1 MDKWSELRTVYHVAK
16 LGTVSKA
23 AEALDMHRATVNRH
37 IDMIESDIGGR
48 VFIRHSR
55 GYTLTELGQEVLL
68 VAERTTEMLDNLTG
82 RVNGANA
89 LVDGEVLLTLVP
101 QMSVLVVD
109 GVAKFRAQNPNCRVT
124 IHGTYD
130 LAKLEYGEAHVAL
143 RAGPKP
149 DYPDYVVR
157 HFKDLRFSLYGH
169 DSYFRRHGA
178 VAGPEDLDRHMFIL
192 PPRDLTH
199 IPYQGW
205 IDDNV
210 SQDQIAVIANSP
222 PFHFQAVQKGIG
234 LGFLPDFE
242 VENDPAFNSVLTNR
256 NDWFI
261 PLWLVTHVDVHRTD
275 KIQSFLQALT
285 DHDNN

>member
-23 AEALDMHRATVNRH
+23 AETLDMHRATVNRH
-37 IDMIESDIGGR
+37 IDAIESDIGGR

-55 GYTLTELGQEVLL
+55 GYTLTELGQEVLQ

-89 LVDGEVLLTLVP
+89 LIDGEVLLTLVP

-109 GVAKFRAQNPNCRVT
+109 GIAKFRARNPKCRVT

-130 LAKLEYGEAHVAL
+130 LVKLEHGEAHVAL

-157 HFKDLRFSLYGH
+157 HFMDLRFSLYGH
-169 DSYFRRHGA
+169 DNYLEKQGTA
-178 VAGPEDLDRHMFIL
+178 AGPENLDRHRFVL

-210 SQDQIAVIANSP
+210 RQDQIAVIANSP

-242 VENDPAFNSVLTNR
+242 VENDSAFKAVLTNR
-256 NDWFI
+256 NDWYI
-261 PLWLVTHVDVHRTD
+261 PLWLVTHVDVHRTE

-285 DHDNN
+285 DQDDH

>member
-48 VFIRHSR
+48 VFIRHAR
-55 GYTLTELGQEVLL
+55 GYTLTELGREVLQ

-89 LVDGEVLLTLVP
+89 LIDGEVLLTLVP

-109 GVAKFRAQNPNCRVT
+109 GVAQFRAQNPKCRVT

-130 LAKLEYGEAHVAL
+130 LAKLEHGEAHVAL

-157 HFKDLRFSLYGH
+157 HFKDLWFRFFGH
-169 DSYFRRHGA
+169 VCFLRKNGA
-178 VAGPEDLDRHMFIL
+178 AASPEDLDRHMFIL
-192 PPRDLTH
+192 PPRDLTY
-199 IPYQGW
+199 IPFQSW
-205 IDDNV
+205 IDENV
-210 SQDQIAVIANSP
+210 RQDQIAVIANSP

-242 VENDPAFNSVLTNR
+242 VENDPAFNAVLTNKD
-256 NDWFI
+256 DWFI

-285 DHDNN
+285 DQDNN

>member
-48 VFIRHSR
+48 VFIRHAR
-55 GYTLTELGQEVLL
+55 GYTLTELGQEVLQ

-89 LVDGEVLLTLVP
+89 LIDGEVLLTLVP

-109 GVAKFRAQNPNCRVT
+109 GVAQFRAQNPKCRVT

-130 LAKLEYGEAHVAL
+130 LVKLEYGEAHVAL

-169 DSYFRRHGA
+169 DSYLRRHGA
-178 VAGPEDLDRHMFIL
+178 AAGPEDLDRHMFIL
-192 PPRDLTH
+192 PPRDLTY
-199 IPYQGW
+199 IPFQGW

-210 SQDQIAVIANSP
+210 RQDQIAVIANSP

-242 VENDPAFNSVLTNR
+242 VENDPAFNAVLTNKD
-256 NDWFI
+256 DWFI

-285 DHDNN
+285 DQDNH

>member
-48 VFIRHSR
+48 VFIRHAR
-55 GYTLTELGQEVLL
+55 GYTLTELGREVLQ

-89 LVDGEVLLTLVP
+89 LIDGEVLLTLVP

-109 GVAKFRAQNPNCRVT
+109 GVAQFRAQNPKCRVT

-130 LAKLEYGEAHVAL
+130 LAKLEHGEAHVAL

-169 DSYFRRHGA
+169 DSYLRKNGA
-178 VAGPEDLDRHMFIL
+178 AASPEDLDRHMFIL
-192 PPRDLTH
+192 PPRDLTY
-199 IPYQGW
+199 IPFQGW
-205 IDDNV
+205 IDENV
-210 SQDQIAVIANSP
+210 RQDQIAVIANSP

-242 VENDPAFNSVLTNR
+242 VENDPAFNAVLTNR
-256 NDWFI
+256 HDWYI

-285 DHDNN
+285 DQDNN